1 MIPFDLAGLE
11 YLEYRA
17 YQRYLVL
24 PVLQVYQG
32 VQGHLLT
39 LANQRPLEVLPVP

>member
-32 VQGHLLT
+32 VQEPPLT
-39 LANQRPLEVLPVP
+39 LVNQRPLEVLPVP